1 MGPDPRGGV
10 ILGLLFYFCRYLP
23 LLGSFFFFFW
33 VGDGGGFDEY
43 ICPSVD
49 ISILLR
55 DSVAILFSTHITLC

>member
-1 MGPDPRGGV
+1 MGPDPWGGV
-10 ILGLLFYFCRYLP
+10 ILGLLFYFCRYLL
-23 LLGSFFFFFW
+23 LLGSFFFFGG
-33 VGDGGGFDEY
+33 GDGGGFDEY